1 MPFLVF
7 VFDLRFFFCLFLSPF
22 ALLKG
27 KQFLRVEVTRSFSV
41 SRSLGKDC
49 GLLEESSRFQ
59 IERTDRLAHSVC
71 GLREAGK
78 KRKFLCLQIWGGG
91 SLHFSEGGSTVKL
104 FLILFLPFFLV
115 LTTLQYVVRLLIP
128 SYIHCRCLQVVF
140 QPRRHFL
147 FGSGEW
153 LF

>member
-1 MPFLVF
+1 MSGFSCFRV
-7 VFDLRFFFCLFLSPF
+7 RFAILCLFLSPF

-78 KRKFLCLQIWGGG
+78 KRKFLCLQI
-91 SLHFSEGGSTVKL
+91 
-104 FLILFLPFFLV
+104 FLEVFILV
-115 LTTLQYVVRLLIP
+115 RVV
-128 SYIHCRCLQVVF
+128 Q
-140 QPRRHFL
+140 Q
-147 FGSGEW
+147 
-153 LF
+153 